1 MEEILENE
9 ICVRYERN
17 NGVNY
22 AVIDTKEEWKCED
35 DYEVKMLMLNTP
47 EYFLH
52 ITMNYIDE
60 KNSIY
65 YDISSKQQLSKL
77 FEYGKVTME
86 DVKSLFDNISRMVR
100 VVDEYMLNLDRVI
113 LNPQDIYVSL
123 SDKKYSFMY
132 SPVAGEK
139 DFYDKMR
146 SLFEY
151 ILERFDHSVKKSS
164 LVKFYEIYQRILV
177 RDYTPDKLME
187 FFDDENEGIHIIN
200 EEDLTD
206 GRADNAYGEDNA
218 YGRDRAYGEDN
229 ANGKNNDY
237 VKDINYAGNNNYAR
251 DKTYIRNNNRVKG
264 KAYTK
269 DNDSIIDMIYD
280 RNDNYNK
287 DKNYAENYDNSA
299 HIHNMENGRNIDSI
313 KGVKNKKLYRTHK
326 SEGYYKTLKESCGKE
341 NKNQESR
348 NRQGENQ
355 EKKIKQDKNNKVQS
369 RQNNNYNNNNNF
381 EGTVIKD
388 VMPEIINTDKPDK
401 RSKKAAFIIK
411 AVATVLVLNAIV
423 SMFFKS
429 YAVIKIGTTAS
440 IICIIVGLAIFYI
453 TDKAAKV
460 IGELIN
466 EDKVTE
472 DELIPYRM
480 HNYGNK
486 TENGIAED
494 KASEAQVNTGLD
506 NEYGK
511 QKDNNEYDNMVTAK
525 VIDEEEEQPAQ
536 YGNTVLL
543 SDYLNMLKD
552 NKLTL
557 KITDTDSEIP
567 LYVKKADGYE
577 AVIEKLEPDSYPCT
591 IGSLEESSDIYIAS
605 PIISKMHACII
616 KDEDKFYIEDM
627 NSTNGTFINGE
638 RIAMHNK
645 MCLSDGDALR
655 IASYEFVV
663 KLS

>member
-35 DYEVKMLMLNTP
+35 AYEVKMLMLNTP
-47 EYFLH
+47 EYFLP

-237 VKDINYAGNNNYAR
+237 VEDINYAGNNNYAKN
-251 DKTYIRNNNRVKG
+251 KTYIRNNNRVKG

-269 DNDSIIDMIYD
+269 DNDSIIDKIYD
-280 RNDNYNK
+280 RND
-287 DKNYAENYDNSA
+287 
-299 HIHNMENGRNIDSI
+299 
-313 KGVKNKKLYRTHK
+313 
-326 SEGYYKTLKESCGKE
+326 
-341 NKNQESR
+341 
-348 NRQGENQ
+348 
-355 EKKIKQDKNNKVQS
+355 
-369 RQNNNYNNNNNF
+369 NYNNNNNF

-401 RSKKAAFIIK
+401 RSKKTTFIIK

-472 DELIPYRM
+472 DELIPYRL

-511 QKDNNEYDNMVTAK
+511 QKDNNEYDNIVMAK

-536 YGNTVLL
+536 YGNTMLL

-577 AVIEKLEPDSYPCT
+577 AVTEKLEPDSYPCT

>member
-187 FFDDENEGIHIIN
+187 FFDDENECIHIIN

-237 VKDINYAGNNNYAR
+237 VEDINYAGNNNYAKN
-251 DKTYIRNNNRVKG
+251 KTYIRNNNRVKG

-269 DNDSIIDMIYD
+269 DNDSIIDKIYD
-280 RNDNYNK
+280 RND
-287 DKNYAENYDNSA
+287 
-299 HIHNMENGRNIDSI
+299 
-313 KGVKNKKLYRTHK
+313 
-326 SEGYYKTLKESCGKE
+326 
-341 NKNQESR
+341 
-348 NRQGENQ
+348 
-355 EKKIKQDKNNKVQS
+355 
-369 RQNNNYNNNNNF
+369 NYNNNNNF

-401 RSKKAAFIIK
+401 RSKKTTFIIK

-472 DELIPYRM
+472 DELIPYRL

-511 QKDNNEYDNMVTAK
+511 QKENNEYDNIVMAK

-536 YGNTVLL
+536 YGNTMLL

-577 AVIEKLEPDSYPCT
+577 AVTEKLEPDSYPCT

>member
-47 EYFLH
+47 EYFLR

-237 VKDINYAGNNNYAR
+237 VEDINYAGNNNYAKN
-251 DKTYIRNNNRVKG
+251 KTYIRNNNRVKG

-269 DNDSIIDMIYD
+269 DNDSIIDKIYD
-280 RNDNYNK
+280 RND
-287 DKNYAENYDNSA
+287 
-299 HIHNMENGRNIDSI
+299 
-313 KGVKNKKLYRTHK
+313 
-326 SEGYYKTLKESCGKE
+326 
-341 NKNQESR
+341 
-348 NRQGENQ
+348 
-355 EKKIKQDKNNKVQS
+355 
-369 RQNNNYNNNNNF
+369 NYNNNNNF

-401 RSKKAAFIIK
+401 RSKKTTFIIK

-472 DELIPYRM
+472 DELIPYRL

-511 QKDNNEYDNMVTAK
+511 QKDNNEYDNIVMAK

-536 YGNTVLL
+536 YGNTMLL

-577 AVIEKLEPDSYPCT
+577 AVTEKLEPDSYPCT

>member
-237 VKDINYAGNNNYAR
+237 VEDINYAGNNNYAKN
-251 DKTYIRNNNRVKG
+251 KTYIRNNNRVKG

-269 DNDSIIDMIYD
+269 DNDSIIDKIYD
-280 RNDNYNK
+280 RND
-287 DKNYAENYDNSA
+287 
-299 HIHNMENGRNIDSI
+299 
-313 KGVKNKKLYRTHK
+313 
-326 SEGYYKTLKESCGKE
+326 
-341 NKNQESR
+341 
-348 NRQGENQ
+348 
-355 EKKIKQDKNNKVQS
+355 
-369 RQNNNYNNNNNF
+369 NYNNNNNF

-401 RSKKAAFIIK
+401 RSKKTTFIIK

-472 DELIPYRM
+472 DELIPYRL

-511 QKDNNEYDNMVTAK
+511 QKDNNEYDNIVMAK

-536 YGNTVLL
+536 YGNTMLL

-557 KITDTDSEIP
+557 KITDTDSAIP

-577 AVIEKLEPDSYPCT
+577 AVTEKLEPDSYPCT

>member
-177 RDYTPDKLME
+177 RDYTPDKLIE

-237 VKDINYAGNNNYAR
+237 VEDINYAGNNNYAKN
-251 DKTYIRNNNRVKG
+251 KTYIRNNNRVKG

-269 DNDSIIDMIYD
+269 DNDSIIDKIYD
-280 RNDNYNK
+280 RND
-287 DKNYAENYDNSA
+287 
-299 HIHNMENGRNIDSI
+299 
-313 KGVKNKKLYRTHK
+313 
-326 SEGYYKTLKESCGKE
+326 
-341 NKNQESR
+341 
-348 NRQGENQ
+348 
-355 EKKIKQDKNNKVQS
+355 
-369 RQNNNYNNNNNF
+369 NYNNNNNF

-401 RSKKAAFIIK
+401 RSKKTTFIIK

-472 DELIPYRM
+472 DELIPYRL

-511 QKDNNEYDNMVTAK
+511 QKDNNEYDNIVMAK

-536 YGNTVLL
+536 YGNTMLL

-577 AVIEKLEPDSYPCT
+577 AVTEKLEPDSYPCT

>member
-237 VKDINYAGNNNYAR
+237 VEDINYAGNNNYAKN
-251 DKTYIRNNNRVKG
+251 KTYIRNNNRVKG

-269 DNDSIIDMIYD
+269 DNDSIIDKIYD
-280 RNDNYNK
+280 RND
-287 DKNYAENYDNSA
+287 
-299 HIHNMENGRNIDSI
+299 
-313 KGVKNKKLYRTHK
+313 
-326 SEGYYKTLKESCGKE
+326 
-341 NKNQESR
+341 
-348 NRQGENQ
+348 
-355 EKKIKQDKNNKVQS
+355 
-369 RQNNNYNNNNNF
+369 NYNNNNNF

-401 RSKKAAFIIK
+401 RSKKTTFIIK

-472 DELIPYRM
+472 DELIPYRL

-511 QKDNNEYDNMVTAK
+511 QKDNNEYDNIVMAK

-536 YGNTVLL
+536 YGNTMLL

-577 AVIEKLEPDSYPCT
+577 AVTEKLEPDSYPCM

>member
-237 VKDINYAGNNNYAR
+237 VEDINYAGNNNYAKN
-251 DKTYIRNNNRVKG
+251 KTYIRNNNRVKG

-269 DNDSIIDMIYD
+269 DNDSIIDKIYD
-280 RNDNYNK
+280 RND
-287 DKNYAENYDNSA
+287 
-299 HIHNMENGRNIDSI
+299 
-313 KGVKNKKLYRTHK
+313 
-326 SEGYYKTLKESCGKE
+326 
-341 NKNQESR
+341 
-348 NRQGENQ
+348 
-355 EKKIKQDKNNKVQS
+355 
-369 RQNNNYNNNNNF
+369 NYNNNNNF

-401 RSKKAAFIIK
+401 RSKKTTFIIK

-472 DELIPYRM
+472 DELIPYRL

-511 QKDNNEYDNMVTAK
+511 QKDNNEYDNIVMAK

-536 YGNTVLL
+536 YGNTMLL

-567 LYVKKADGYE
+567 LYVKKGDGYE
-577 AVIEKLEPDSYPCT
+577 AVTEKLEPDSYPCT

>member
-237 VKDINYAGNNNYAR
+237 VEDINYAGNNNYAKN
-251 DKTYIRNNNRVKG
+251 KTYIRNNNRVKG

-269 DNDSIIDMIYD
+269 DNDSIIDKIYD
-280 RNDNYNK
+280 RND
-287 DKNYAENYDNSA
+287 
-299 HIHNMENGRNIDSI
+299 
-313 KGVKNKKLYRTHK
+313 
-326 SEGYYKTLKESCGKE
+326 
-341 NKNQESR
+341 
-348 NRQGENQ
+348 
-355 EKKIKQDKNNKVQS
+355 
-369 RQNNNYNNNNNF
+369 NYNNNNNF

-401 RSKKAAFIIK
+401 RSKKTTFIIK

-472 DELIPYRM
+472 DELIPYRL

-511 QKDNNEYDNMVTAK
+511 QKDNNEYDNIVMAK
-525 VIDEEEEQPAQ
+525 VIDEVEEQPAQ
-536 YGNTVLL
+536 YGNTMLL

-577 AVIEKLEPDSYPCT
+577 AVTEKLEPDSYPCT

>member
-237 VKDINYAGNNNYAR
+237 VEDINYAGNNNYAKN
-251 DKTYIRNNNRVKG
+251 KTYIRNNNRVKG

-269 DNDSIIDMIYD
+269 DNDSIIDKIYD
-280 RNDNYNK
+280 RND
-287 DKNYAENYDNSA
+287 
-299 HIHNMENGRNIDSI
+299 
-313 KGVKNKKLYRTHK
+313 
-326 SEGYYKTLKESCGKE
+326 
-341 NKNQESR
+341 
-348 NRQGENQ
+348 
-355 EKKIKQDKNNKVQS
+355 
-369 RQNNNYNNNNNF
+369 NYNNNNNF

-401 RSKKAAFIIK
+401 RSKKTTFIIK

-472 DELIPYRM
+472 DELIPYRL

-511 QKDNNEYDNMVTAK
+511 QKDNNEYDNIVMAK

-536 YGNTVLL
+536 YGNTMLL

-577 AVIEKLEPDSYPCT
+577 AVTEKLEPDSYPCT

-655 IASYEFVV
+655 IASYEFLL
-663 KLS
+663 KLA

>member
-1 MEEILENE
+1 MRNRMEEILENE

-237 VKDINYAGNNNYAR
+237 VEDINYAGNNNYAKN
-251 DKTYIRNNNRVKG
+251 KTYIRNNNRVKG

-269 DNDSIIDMIYD
+269 DNDSIIDKIYD
-280 RNDNYNK
+280 RND
-287 DKNYAENYDNSA
+287 
-299 HIHNMENGRNIDSI
+299 
-313 KGVKNKKLYRTHK
+313 
-326 SEGYYKTLKESCGKE
+326 
-341 NKNQESR
+341 
-348 NRQGENQ
+348 
-355 EKKIKQDKNNKVQS
+355 
-369 RQNNNYNNNNNF
+369 NYNNNNNF

-401 RSKKAAFIIK
+401 RSKKTTFIIK

-472 DELIPYRM
+472 DELIPYRL

-511 QKDNNEYDNMVTAK
+511 QKDNNEYDNIVMAK

-536 YGNTVLL
+536 YGNTMLL

-577 AVIEKLEPDSYPCT
+577 AVTEKLEPDSYPCT

>member
-86 DVKSLFDNISRMVR
+86 DVKSLFYNISRMVR

-237 VKDINYAGNNNYAR
+237 VEDINYAGNNNYAK

-269 DNDSIIDMIYD
+269 DNDSIIDKIYD
-280 RNDNYNK
+280 RND
-287 DKNYAENYDNSA
+287 
-299 HIHNMENGRNIDSI
+299 
-313 KGVKNKKLYRTHK
+313 
-326 SEGYYKTLKESCGKE
+326 
-341 NKNQESR
+341 
-348 NRQGENQ
+348 
-355 EKKIKQDKNNKVQS
+355 
-369 RQNNNYNNNNNF
+369 NYNNNNNF

-401 RSKKAAFIIK
+401 RSKKTTFIIK

-472 DELIPYRM
+472 DELIPYRL

-486 TENGIAED
+486 KENGIAED

-511 QKDNNEYDNMVTAK
+511 QKDNNEYDNIVMAK

-536 YGNTVLL
+536 YGNTMLL

-577 AVIEKLEPDSYPCT
+577 AVTEKLEPDSYPCT

>member
-35 DYEVKMLMLNTP
+35 DYEVKMFMLNTP

-86 DVKSLFDNISRMVR
+86 DVKSLFYNISRMVR

-139 DFYDKMR
+139 DFYDKMC

-206 GRADNAYGEDNA
+206 GMADNADGEDNA

-237 VKDINYAGNNNYAR
+237 VEDINYAGNNNYAK

-269 DNDSIIDMIYD
+269 DNDSIIDKIYD

-287 DKNYAENYDNSA
+287 DK
-299 HIHNMENGRNIDSI
+299 
-313 KGVKNKKLYRTHK
+313 
-326 SEGYYKTLKESCGKE
+326 
-341 NKNQESR
+341 
-348 NRQGENQ
+348 
-355 EKKIKQDKNNKVQS
+355 
-369 RQNNNYNNNNNF
+369 NF

-401 RSKKAAFIIK
+401 RSKKTTFIIK

-472 DELIPYRM
+472 DELIPYRL

-536 YGNTVLL
+536 YGNTMLL

-577 AVIEKLEPDSYPCT
+577 AVTEKLEPDSYPCT

>member
-237 VKDINYAGNNNYAR
+237 VEDINYAGKNNYAKN
-251 DKTYIRNNNRVKG
+251 KTYIRNNNRVKG

-269 DNDSIIDMIYD
+269 DNDSIIDKIYD
-280 RNDNYNK
+280 RND
-287 DKNYAENYDNSA
+287 
-299 HIHNMENGRNIDSI
+299 
-313 KGVKNKKLYRTHK
+313 
-326 SEGYYKTLKESCGKE
+326 
-341 NKNQESR
+341 
-348 NRQGENQ
+348 
-355 EKKIKQDKNNKVQS
+355 
-369 RQNNNYNNNNNF
+369 NYNNNNNF

-401 RSKKAAFIIK
+401 RSKKTTFIIK

-472 DELIPYRM
+472 DELIPYRL

-511 QKDNNEYDNMVTAK
+511 QKDNNEYDNIVMAK

-536 YGNTVLL
+536 YGNTMLL

-577 AVIEKLEPDSYPCT
+577 AVTEKLEPDSYPCT

>member
-237 VKDINYAGNNNYAR
+237 VEDINYAGNNNYAR

-269 DNDSIIDMIYD
+269 DNDSIIDKIYD
-280 RNDNYNK
+280 RND
-287 DKNYAENYDNSA
+287 
-299 HIHNMENGRNIDSI
+299 
-313 KGVKNKKLYRTHK
+313 
-326 SEGYYKTLKESCGKE
+326 
-341 NKNQESR
+341 
-348 NRQGENQ
+348 
-355 EKKIKQDKNNKVQS
+355 
-369 RQNNNYNNNNNF
+369 NYNNNNNF

-401 RSKKAAFIIK
+401 RSKKTTFIIK

-429 YAVIKIGTTAS
+429 YAVIKISNTAS

-453 TDKAAKV
+453 TDKSAKV

-472 DELIPYRM
+472 DELIPYRL

-536 YGNTVLL
+536 YGNTMLL

-577 AVIEKLEPDSYPCT
+577 AVTEKLEPDNYPCT

>member
-1 MEEILENE
+1 M
-9 ICVRYERN
+9 
-17 NGVNY
+17 
-22 AVIDTKEEWKCED
+22 
-35 DYEVKMLMLNTP
+35 P
-47 EYFLH
+47 
-52 ITMNYIDE
+52 
-60 KNSIY
+60 
-65 YDISSKQQLSKL
+65 
-77 FEYGKVTME
+77 
-86 DVKSLFDNISRMVR
+86 
-100 VVDEYMLNLDRVI
+100 
-113 LNPQDIYVSL
+113 
-123 SDKKYSFMY
+123 
-132 SPVAGEK
+132 
-139 DFYDKMR
+139 
-146 SLFEY
+146 
-151 ILERFDHSVKKSS
+151 
-164 LVKFYEIYQRILV
+164 RI
-177 RDYTPDKLME
+177 
-187 FFDDENEGIHIIN
+187 
-200 EEDLTD
+200 
-206 GRADNAYGEDNA
+206 
-218 YGRDRAYGEDN
+218 
-229 ANGKNNDY
+229 
-237 VKDINYAGNNNYAR
+237 
-251 DKTYIRNNNRVKG
+251 NNRVKG

-269 DNDSIIDMIYD
+269 DNDSIIDKIYD
-280 RNDNYNK
+280 RND
-287 DKNYAENYDNSA
+287 
-299 HIHNMENGRNIDSI
+299 
-313 KGVKNKKLYRTHK
+313 
-326 SEGYYKTLKESCGKE
+326 
-341 NKNQESR
+341 
-348 NRQGENQ
+348 
-355 EKKIKQDKNNKVQS
+355 
-369 RQNNNYNNNNNF
+369 NYNNNNNF

-401 RSKKAAFIIK
+401 RSKKTTFIIK

-440 IICIIVGLAIFYI
+440 IICIIVGLVIFYI

-472 DELIPYRM
+472 DELIPYRL

-511 QKDNNEYDNMVTAK
+511 QKDNNEYDNIVMAK

-536 YGNTVLL
+536 YGNTMLL

-577 AVIEKLEPDSYPCT
+577 AVTEKLEPDNYPCT

>member
-1 MEEILENE
+1 MRNRMEEILENE

-206 GRADNAYGEDNA
+206 GMADNAYGEDNA

-237 VKDINYAGNNNYAR
+237 VEDINYAGNNNYAK

-269 DNDSIIDMIYD
+269 DNDSIIDKIYD
-280 RNDNYNK
+280 RND
-287 DKNYAENYDNSA
+287 
-299 HIHNMENGRNIDSI
+299 
-313 KGVKNKKLYRTHK
+313 
-326 SEGYYKTLKESCGKE
+326 
-341 NKNQESR
+341 
-348 NRQGENQ
+348 
-355 EKKIKQDKNNKVQS
+355 
-369 RQNNNYNNNNNF
+369 NYNNNNNF

-401 RSKKAAFIIK
+401 RSKKTTFIIK

-429 YAVIKIGTTAS
+429 YAVIKISNTAS

-472 DELIPYRM
+472 DELIPYRL

-511 QKDNNEYDNMVTAK
+511 QKDNNEYDNIVMAK

-536 YGNTVLL
+536 YGNTMLL

>member
-237 VKDINYAGNNNYAR
+237 VEDINYAGNNNYAKN
-251 DKTYIRNNNRVKG
+251 KTYIRNNNRVKG

-269 DNDSIIDMIYD
+269 DNDSIIDKIYD
-280 RNDNYNK
+280 RND
-287 DKNYAENYDNSA
+287 
-299 HIHNMENGRNIDSI
+299 
-313 KGVKNKKLYRTHK
+313 
-326 SEGYYKTLKESCGKE
+326 
-341 NKNQESR
+341 
-348 NRQGENQ
+348 
-355 EKKIKQDKNNKVQS
+355 
-369 RQNNNYNNNNNF
+369 NYNNNNNF

-401 RSKKAAFIIK
+401 RSKKTTFIIK

-466 EDKVTE
+466 EDK
-472 DELIPYRM
+472 ELIPYRL

-511 QKDNNEYDNMVTAK
+511 QKDNNEYDNIVMAK

-536 YGNTVLL
+536 YGNTMLL

-577 AVIEKLEPDSYPCT
+577 AVTEKLEPDSYPCT

>member
-52 ITMNYIDE
+52 ITMNYIGE

-237 VKDINYAGNNNYAR
+237 VEDINYAGNNNYAKN
-251 DKTYIRNNNRVKG
+251 KTYIRNNNRVKG

-269 DNDSIIDMIYD
+269 DNDSIIDKIYD
-280 RNDNYNK
+280 RND
-287 DKNYAENYDNSA
+287 
-299 HIHNMENGRNIDSI
+299 
-313 KGVKNKKLYRTHK
+313 
-326 SEGYYKTLKESCGKE
+326 
-341 NKNQESR
+341 
-348 NRQGENQ
+348 
-355 EKKIKQDKNNKVQS
+355 
-369 RQNNNYNNNNNF
+369 NYNNNNNF

-401 RSKKAAFIIK
+401 RSKKTTFIIK

-472 DELIPYRM
+472 DELIPYRL

-511 QKDNNEYDNMVTAK
+511 QKDNNEYDNIVMAK

-536 YGNTVLL
+536 YGNTMLL

-577 AVIEKLEPDSYPCT
+577 AVTEKLEPDSYPCT

>member
-237 VKDINYAGNNNYAR
+237 VEDINYAGNNNYAK

-280 RNDNYNK
+280 RNDNYN
-287 DKNYAENYDNSA
+287 
-299 HIHNMENGRNIDSI
+299 
-313 KGVKNKKLYRTHK
+313 
-326 SEGYYKTLKESCGKE
+326 
-341 NKNQESR
+341 
-348 NRQGENQ
+348 
-355 EKKIKQDKNNKVQS
+355 
-369 RQNNNYNNNNNF
+369 NNNNF

-401 RSKKAAFIIK
+401 RSKKTTFIIK

-472 DELIPYRM
+472 DELIPYRL

-536 YGNTVLL
+536 YGNTMLL

-577 AVIEKLEPDSYPCT
+577 AVTEKLEPDNYPCT

-605 PIISKMHACII
+605 PIISKMHAYII

>member
-164 LVKFYEIYQRILV
+164 LVIFYVIYQRILV

-237 VKDINYAGNNNYAR
+237 VEDINYAGNNNYAR

-269 DNDSIIDMIYD
+269 DNDSIIDKIYD
-280 RNDNYNK
+280 RND
-287 DKNYAENYDNSA
+287 
-299 HIHNMENGRNIDSI
+299 
-313 KGVKNKKLYRTHK
+313 
-326 SEGYYKTLKESCGKE
+326 
-341 NKNQESR
+341 
-348 NRQGENQ
+348 
-355 EKKIKQDKNNKVQS
+355 
-369 RQNNNYNNNNNF
+369 NYNNNNNF

-401 RSKKAAFIIK
+401 RSKKTTFIIK

-429 YAVIKIGTTAS
+429 YAVIKISNTAS

-472 DELIPYRM
+472 DELIPYRL

-536 YGNTVLL
+536 YGNTMLL

-577 AVIEKLEPDSYPCT
+577 AVTEKLEPDNYPCT

-616 KDEDKFYIEDM
+616 KDEDKVYIEDM

>member
-237 VKDINYAGNNNYAR
+237 VEDINYAGNNNYAKN
-251 DKTYIRNNNRVKG
+251 KTYIRNNNRVKG

-269 DNDSIIDMIYD
+269 DNDSIIDKIYD
-280 RNDNYNK
+280 RND
-287 DKNYAENYDNSA
+287 
-299 HIHNMENGRNIDSI
+299 
-313 KGVKNKKLYRTHK
+313 
-326 SEGYYKTLKESCGKE
+326 
-341 NKNQESR
+341 
-348 NRQGENQ
+348 
-355 EKKIKQDKNNKVQS
+355 
-369 RQNNNYNNNNNF
+369 NYNNNNNF

-401 RSKKAAFIIK
+401 RSKKTTLIIK

-472 DELIPYRM
+472 DELIPYRL

-511 QKDNNEYDNMVTAK
+511 QKDNNEYDNIVMAK

-536 YGNTVLL
+536 YGNTMLL

-577 AVIEKLEPDSYPCT
+577 AVTEKLEPDSYPCT

>member
-237 VKDINYAGNNNYAR
+237 VEDINYAGNNNYAK

-287 DKNYAENYDNSA
+287 DKN
-299 HIHNMENGRNIDSI
+299 
-313 KGVKNKKLYRTHK
+313 
-326 SEGYYKTLKESCGKE
+326 
-341 NKNQESR
+341 
-348 NRQGENQ
+348 
-355 EKKIKQDKNNKVQS
+355 
-369 RQNNNYNNNNNF
+369 F

-401 RSKKAAFIIK
+401 RSKKTTFIIK

-472 DELIPYRM
+472 DELIPYRL

-511 QKDNNEYDNMVTAK
+511 QKDNNEYDNIVMAK

-536 YGNTVLL
+536 YGNTMLL

-577 AVIEKLEPDSYPCT
+577 AVTEKLEPDSYPCT

>member
-237 VKDINYAGNNNYAR
+237 VEDINYAGNNNYAKN
-251 DKTYIRNNNRVKG
+251 KTYIRNNNRVKG

-269 DNDSIIDMIYD
+269 DNDSIIDKIYD
-280 RNDNYNK
+280 RND
-287 DKNYAENYDNSA
+287 
-299 HIHNMENGRNIDSI
+299 
-313 KGVKNKKLYRTHK
+313 
-326 SEGYYKTLKESCGKE
+326 
-341 NKNQESR
+341 
-348 NRQGENQ
+348 
-355 EKKIKQDKNNKVQS
+355 
-369 RQNNNYNNNNNF
+369 NYNNNNNF

-401 RSKKAAFIIK
+401 RSKKTTFIIK

-460 IGELIN
+460 IDELIN

-472 DELIPYRM
+472 DELIPYRL

-511 QKDNNEYDNMVTAK
+511 QKDNNEYDNIVMAK

-536 YGNTVLL
+536 YGNTMLL

-577 AVIEKLEPDSYPCT
+577 AVTEKLEPDSYPCT

>member
-113 LNPQDIYVSL
+113 INPQDIYVSL

-177 RDYTPDKLME
+177 RDYMPDKLME

-237 VKDINYAGNNNYAR
+237 VEDINYAGNNNYAK

-269 DNDSIIDMIYD
+269 DKDSIIDKIYD
-280 RNDNYNK
+280 RND
-287 DKNYAENYDNSA
+287 
-299 HIHNMENGRNIDSI
+299 
-313 KGVKNKKLYRTHK
+313 
-326 SEGYYKTLKESCGKE
+326 
-341 NKNQESR
+341 
-348 NRQGENQ
+348 
-355 EKKIKQDKNNKVQS
+355 
-369 RQNNNYNNNNNF
+369 NYNNNNNF

-388 VMPEIINTDKPDK
+388 VMPEITNTDKPDK
-401 RSKKAAFIIK
+401 RSKKTTFIIK

-472 DELIPYRM
+472 DELIPYRL

-486 TENGIAED
+486 TENGMAED

-511 QKDNNEYDNMVTAK
+511 QKDNNEYDNMVMAK

-536 YGNTVLL
+536 YGNTMLL

-577 AVIEKLEPDSYPCT
+577 AVTEKLEPDNYPCT

-645 MCLSDGDALR
+645 MCLLDGDALR

>member
-22 AVIDTKEEWKCED
+22 AVIDTKEKWKCED

-206 GRADNAYGEDNA
+206 GMADNAYGEDNA

-237 VKDINYAGNNNYAR
+237 VEDINYAGNNNYAK

-269 DNDSIIDMIYD
+269 DNDSIIDKIYD
-280 RNDNYNK
+280 RND
-287 DKNYAENYDNSA
+287 
-299 HIHNMENGRNIDSI
+299 
-313 KGVKNKKLYRTHK
+313 
-326 SEGYYKTLKESCGKE
+326 
-341 NKNQESR
+341 
-348 NRQGENQ
+348 
-355 EKKIKQDKNNKVQS
+355 
-369 RQNNNYNNNNNF
+369 NYNNNNNF

-401 RSKKAAFIIK
+401 RSKKTTFIIK

-472 DELIPYRM
+472 DELIPYRL

-536 YGNTVLL
+536 YGNTMLL

-577 AVIEKLEPDSYPCT
+577 AVTEKLEPDNYPCT

>member
-237 VKDINYAGNNNYAR
+237 VEDINYAGNNNYAKN
-251 DKTYIRNNNRVKG
+251 KTYIRNNNRVKG

-269 DNDSIIDMIYD
+269 DNDSIIDKIYD
-280 RNDNYNK
+280 RND
-287 DKNYAENYDNSA
+287 
-299 HIHNMENGRNIDSI
+299 
-313 KGVKNKKLYRTHK
+313 
-326 SEGYYKTLKESCGKE
+326 
-341 NKNQESR
+341 
-348 NRQGENQ
+348 
-355 EKKIKQDKNNKVQS
+355 
-369 RQNNNYNNNNNF
+369 NYNNNNNF

-472 DELIPYRM
+472 DELIPYRL

-511 QKDNNEYDNMVTAK
+511 QKDNNEYDNIVMAK

-536 YGNTVLL
+536 YGNTMLL

-577 AVIEKLEPDSYPCT
+577 AVTEKLEPDSYPCT

>member
-1 MEEILENE
+1 MRNRMEEILENE

-237 VKDINYAGNNNYAR
+237 VEDINYAGNNNYAKN
-251 DKTYIRNNNRVKG
+251 KTYIRNNNRVKG

-269 DNDSIIDMIYD
+269 DNDSIIDKIYD
-280 RNDNYNK
+280 RND
-287 DKNYAENYDNSA
+287 
-299 HIHNMENGRNIDSI
+299 
-313 KGVKNKKLYRTHK
+313 
-326 SEGYYKTLKESCGKE
+326 
-341 NKNQESR
+341 
-348 NRQGENQ
+348 
-355 EKKIKQDKNNKVQS
+355 
-369 RQNNNYNNNNNF
+369 NYNNNNNF

-401 RSKKAAFIIK
+401 RSKKTTFIIK

-472 DELIPYRM
+472 DELIPYRL

-511 QKDNNEYDNMVTAK
+511 QKDNNEYDNIVMAK

-536 YGNTVLL
+536 YGNTMLL

-577 AVIEKLEPDSYPCT
+577 AVTEKLEPDNYPCT

>member
-100 VVDEYMLNLDRVI
+100 VVDEYMLNLDRFI

-218 YGRDRAYGEDN
+218 YGRDRA
-229 ANGKNNDY
+229 
-237 VKDINYAGNNNYAR
+237 
-251 DKTYIRNNNRVKG
+251 
-264 KAYTK
+264 
-269 DNDSIIDMIYD
+269 
-280 RNDNYNK
+280 
-287 DKNYAENYDNSA
+287 
-299 HIHNMENGRNIDSI
+299 
-313 KGVKNKKLYRTHK
+313 
-326 SEGYYKTLKESCGKE
+326 
-341 NKNQESR
+341 
-348 NRQGENQ
+348 
-355 EKKIKQDKNNKVQS
+355 
-369 RQNNNYNNNNNF
+369 
-381 EGTVIKD
+381 
-388 VMPEIINTDKPDK
+388 
-401 RSKKAAFIIK
+401 
-411 AVATVLVLNAIV
+411 
-423 SMFFKS
+423 
-429 YAVIKIGTTAS
+429 
-440 IICIIVGLAIFYI
+440 
-453 TDKAAKV
+453 
-460 IGELIN
+460 
-466 EDKVTE
+466 
-472 DELIPYRM
+472 
-480 HNYGNK
+480 
-486 TENGIAED
+486 
-494 KASEAQVNTGLD
+494 
-506 NEYGK
+506 
-511 QKDNNEYDNMVTAK
+511 
-525 VIDEEEEQPAQ
+525 
-536 YGNTVLL
+536 
-543 SDYLNMLKD
+543 
-552 NKLTL
+552 
-557 KITDTDSEIP
+557 
-567 LYVKKADGYE
+567 
-577 AVIEKLEPDSYPCT
+577 
-591 IGSLEESSDIYIAS
+591 
-605 PIISKMHACII
+605 
-616 KDEDKFYIEDM
+616 
-627 NSTNGTFINGE
+627 
-638 RIAMHNK
+638 
-645 MCLSDGDALR
+645 
-655 IASYEFVV
+655 
-663 KLS
+663 

>member
-35 DYEVKMLMLNTP
+35 DYEVKMLMLNTQ

-237 VKDINYAGNNNYAR
+237 VEDINYAGNNNYAKN
-251 DKTYIRNNNRVKG
+251 KTYIRNNNRVKG

-269 DNDSIIDMIYD
+269 DNDSIIDKIYD
-280 RNDNYNK
+280 RND
-287 DKNYAENYDNSA
+287 
-299 HIHNMENGRNIDSI
+299 
-313 KGVKNKKLYRTHK
+313 
-326 SEGYYKTLKESCGKE
+326 
-341 NKNQESR
+341 
-348 NRQGENQ
+348 
-355 EKKIKQDKNNKVQS
+355 
-369 RQNNNYNNNNNF
+369 NYNNNNNF

-401 RSKKAAFIIK
+401 RSKKTTFIIK

-472 DELIPYRM
+472 DELIPYRL

-511 QKDNNEYDNMVTAK
+511 QKDNNEYDNIVMAK

-536 YGNTVLL
+536 YGNTMLL

-577 AVIEKLEPDSYPCT
+577 AVTEKLEPDSYPCT

>member
-52 ITMNYIDE
+52 ITMNYIGE

-237 VKDINYAGNNNYAR
+237 VEDINYAGNNNYAR

-269 DNDSIIDMIYD
+269 DNDSIIDKIYD
-280 RNDNYNK
+280 RND
-287 DKNYAENYDNSA
+287 
-299 HIHNMENGRNIDSI
+299 
-313 KGVKNKKLYRTHK
+313 
-326 SEGYYKTLKESCGKE
+326 
-341 NKNQESR
+341 
-348 NRQGENQ
+348 
-355 EKKIKQDKNNKVQS
+355 
-369 RQNNNYNNNNNF
+369 NYNNNNNF

-401 RSKKAAFIIK
+401 RSKKTTFIIK

-429 YAVIKIGTTAS
+429 YAVIKISNTAS

-472 DELIPYRM
+472 DELIPYRL

-536 YGNTVLL
+536 YGNTMLL

-577 AVIEKLEPDSYPCT
+577 AVTEKLEPDNYPCT

>member
-237 VKDINYAGNNNYAR
+237 VEDINYAGNNNYAR

-264 KAYTK
+264 KTYTK
-269 DNDSIIDMIYD
+269 DNDSIIDKIYD
-280 RNDNYNK
+280 RND
-287 DKNYAENYDNSA
+287 
-299 HIHNMENGRNIDSI
+299 
-313 KGVKNKKLYRTHK
+313 
-326 SEGYYKTLKESCGKE
+326 
-341 NKNQESR
+341 
-348 NRQGENQ
+348 
-355 EKKIKQDKNNKVQS
+355 
-369 RQNNNYNNNNNF
+369 NYNNNNNF

-401 RSKKAAFIIK
+401 RSKKTTFIIK

-429 YAVIKIGTTAS
+429 YAVIKISNTAS

-472 DELIPYRM
+472 DELIPYRL

-536 YGNTVLL
+536 YGNTMLL

-577 AVIEKLEPDSYPCT
+577 AVTEKLEPDNYPCT

>member
-52 ITMNYIDE
+52 ITMNYIDK

-77 FEYGKVTME
+77 FEYGKVTMD

-237 VKDINYAGNNNYAR
+237 VEDINYAGNNNYAK

-269 DNDSIIDMIYD
+269 DNDSIIDKIYD
-280 RNDNYNK
+280 RNDNYN
-287 DKNYAENYDNSA
+287 
-299 HIHNMENGRNIDSI
+299 
-313 KGVKNKKLYRTHK
+313 
-326 SEGYYKTLKESCGKE
+326 
-341 NKNQESR
+341 
-348 NRQGENQ
+348 
-355 EKKIKQDKNNKVQS
+355 
-369 RQNNNYNNNNNF
+369 NNNNF
-381 EGTVIKD
+381 EDTVIKD

-401 RSKKAAFIIK
+401 RSKKTTFIIK
-411 AVATVLVLNAIV
+411 AVATMLVLNAIV

-472 DELIPYRM
+472 DELIPYRL

-536 YGNTVLL
+536 YGNTMLL

-577 AVIEKLEPDSYPCT
+577 AVTEKLEPDSYPCT

>member
-237 VKDINYAGNNNYAR
+237 VEDINYAGNNNYAK

-269 DNDSIIDMIYD
+269 DNDSIIDKIYD
-280 RNDNYNK
+280 RND
-287 DKNYAENYDNSA
+287 
-299 HIHNMENGRNIDSI
+299 
-313 KGVKNKKLYRTHK
+313 
-326 SEGYYKTLKESCGKE
+326 
-341 NKNQESR
+341 
-348 NRQGENQ
+348 
-355 EKKIKQDKNNKVQS
+355 
-369 RQNNNYNNNNNF
+369 NYNNNNNF

-388 VMPEIINTDKPDK
+388 VMPEIINTDKPGK
-401 RSKKAAFIIK
+401 RSKKTTFIIK

-472 DELIPYRM
+472 DELIPYRL

-486 TENGIAED
+486 TENGMAED

-511 QKDNNEYDNMVTAK
+511 QKDNNEYDNMVMAK

-536 YGNTVLL
+536 YGNTMLL

-557 KITDTDSEIP
+557 KIMDTDSEIP

-577 AVIEKLEPDSYPCT
+577 AVTEKLEPDNYPCT

>member
-237 VKDINYAGNNNYAR
+237 VEDINYAGNNNYAKN
-251 DKTYIRNNNRVKG
+251 KTYIRNNNRVKG

-269 DNDSIIDMIYD
+269 DNDSIIDKIYD
-280 RNDNYNK
+280 RND
-287 DKNYAENYDNSA
+287 
-299 HIHNMENGRNIDSI
+299 
-313 KGVKNKKLYRTHK
+313 
-326 SEGYYKTLKESCGKE
+326 
-341 NKNQESR
+341 
-348 NRQGENQ
+348 
-355 EKKIKQDKNNKVQS
+355 
-369 RQNNNYNNNNNF
+369 NYNNNNNF

-401 RSKKAAFIIK
+401 RSKKTTFIIK

-466 EDKVTE
+466 EDKVTK
-472 DELIPYRM
+472 DELIPYRL

-511 QKDNNEYDNMVTAK
+511 QKDNNEYDNIVMAK

-536 YGNTVLL
+536 YGNTMLL

-577 AVIEKLEPDSYPCT
+577 AVTEKLEPDSYPCT

>member
-237 VKDINYAGNNNYAR
+237 VEDINYAGNNNYAKN
-251 DKTYIRNNNRVKG
+251 KTYIRNNNRVKG

-269 DNDSIIDMIYD
+269 DNDSIIDKIYD
-280 RNDNYNK
+280 RND
-287 DKNYAENYDNSA
+287 
-299 HIHNMENGRNIDSI
+299 
-313 KGVKNKKLYRTHK
+313 
-326 SEGYYKTLKESCGKE
+326 
-341 NKNQESR
+341 
-348 NRQGENQ
+348 
-355 EKKIKQDKNNKVQS
+355 
-369 RQNNNYNNNNNF
+369 NYNNNNNF
-381 EGTVIKD
+381 EGTVIND

-401 RSKKAAFIIK
+401 RSKKTTFIIK

-472 DELIPYRM
+472 DELIPYRL

-511 QKDNNEYDNMVTAK
+511 QKDNNEYDNIVMAK

-536 YGNTVLL
+536 YGNTMLL

-577 AVIEKLEPDSYPCT
+577 AVTEKLEPDNYPCT

>member
-86 DVKSLFDNISRMVR
+86 DVKSLFYNISRMVR

-237 VKDINYAGNNNYAR
+237 VEDINYAGNNNYAKN
-251 DKTYIRNNNRVKG
+251 KTYIRNNNRVKG

-269 DNDSIIDMIYD
+269 DNDSIIDKIYD
-280 RNDNYNK
+280 RND
-287 DKNYAENYDNSA
+287 
-299 HIHNMENGRNIDSI
+299 
-313 KGVKNKKLYRTHK
+313 
-326 SEGYYKTLKESCGKE
+326 
-341 NKNQESR
+341 
-348 NRQGENQ
+348 
-355 EKKIKQDKNNKVQS
+355 
-369 RQNNNYNNNNNF
+369 NYNNNNNF

-401 RSKKAAFIIK
+401 RSKKTTFIIK

-472 DELIPYRM
+472 DELIPYRL

-511 QKDNNEYDNMVTAK
+511 QKDNNEYDNIVMAK

-536 YGNTVLL
+536 YGNTMLL

-577 AVIEKLEPDSYPCT
+577 AVTEKLEPDSYPCT

>member
-237 VKDINYAGNNNYAR
+237 VEDINYAGNNNYAKN
-251 DKTYIRNNNRVKG
+251 KTYIRNNNRVKG

-269 DNDSIIDMIYD
+269 DNDSIIDKIYD
-280 RNDNYNK
+280 RND
-287 DKNYAENYDNSA
+287 
-299 HIHNMENGRNIDSI
+299 
-313 KGVKNKKLYRTHK
+313 
-326 SEGYYKTLKESCGKE
+326 
-341 NKNQESR
+341 
-348 NRQGENQ
+348 
-355 EKKIKQDKNNKVQS
+355 
-369 RQNNNYNNNNNF
+369 NYNNNNNF

-401 RSKKAAFIIK
+401 RSKKTTFIIK

-472 DELIPYRM
+472 DELIPYRL

-511 QKDNNEYDNMVTAK
+511 QKDNNEYDNIVMAK

-536 YGNTVLL
+536 YGNTMLL

-567 LYVKKADGYE
+567 LYIKKADGYE
-577 AVIEKLEPDSYPCT
+577 AVTEKLEPDSYPCT

>member
-237 VKDINYAGNNNYAR
+237 VEDINYAGNNNYAK

-269 DNDSIIDMIYD
+269 DNDSIIDKIYD
-280 RNDNYNK
+280 RND
-287 DKNYAENYDNSA
+287 
-299 HIHNMENGRNIDSI
+299 
-313 KGVKNKKLYRTHK
+313 
-326 SEGYYKTLKESCGKE
+326 
-341 NKNQESR
+341 
-348 NRQGENQ
+348 
-355 EKKIKQDKNNKVQS
+355 
-369 RQNNNYNNNNNF
+369 NYNNNNNF

-401 RSKKAAFIIK
+401 RSKKTTFIIK

-472 DELIPYRM
+472 DELIPYRL

-511 QKDNNEYDNMVTAK
+511 QKDNNEYDNMVMAK

-536 YGNTVLL
+536 YGNTMLL

-577 AVIEKLEPDSYPCT
+577 AVTEKLEPDNYPCT

-655 IASYEFVV
+655 IASYKFVV

>member
-237 VKDINYAGNNNYAR
+237 VEDINYAGNNNYAKN
-251 DKTYIRNNNRVKG
+251 KTYIRNNNRVKG

-269 DNDSIIDMIYD
+269 DNDSIIDKIYD
-280 RNDNYNK
+280 RND
-287 DKNYAENYDNSA
+287 
-299 HIHNMENGRNIDSI
+299 
-313 KGVKNKKLYRTHK
+313 
-326 SEGYYKTLKESCGKE
+326 
-341 NKNQESR
+341 
-348 NRQGENQ
+348 
-355 EKKIKQDKNNKVQS
+355 
-369 RQNNNYNNNNNF
+369 NYNNNNNF

-401 RSKKAAFIIK
+401 RSKKTTFIIK

-429 YAVIKIGTTAS
+429 YAVIKISNTAS

-472 DELIPYRM
+472 DELIPYRL

-536 YGNTVLL
+536 YGNTMLL

-577 AVIEKLEPDSYPCT
+577 AVTEKLEPDSYPCT

>member
-22 AVIDTKEEWKCED
+22 AVIDTKEERKCED

-237 VKDINYAGNNNYAR
+237 VEDINYAGNNNYAKN
-251 DKTYIRNNNRVKG
+251 KTYIRNNNRVKG

-269 DNDSIIDMIYD
+269 DNDSIIDKIYD
-280 RNDNYNK
+280 RND
-287 DKNYAENYDNSA
+287 
-299 HIHNMENGRNIDSI
+299 
-313 KGVKNKKLYRTHK
+313 
-326 SEGYYKTLKESCGKE
+326 
-341 NKNQESR
+341 
-348 NRQGENQ
+348 
-355 EKKIKQDKNNKVQS
+355 
-369 RQNNNYNNNNNF
+369 NYNNNNNF

-401 RSKKAAFIIK
+401 RSKKTTFIIK

-472 DELIPYRM
+472 DELIPYRL

-511 QKDNNEYDNMVTAK
+511 QKDNNEYDNIVMAK

-536 YGNTVLL
+536 YGNTMLL

-577 AVIEKLEPDSYPCT
+577 AVTEKLEPDSYPCT